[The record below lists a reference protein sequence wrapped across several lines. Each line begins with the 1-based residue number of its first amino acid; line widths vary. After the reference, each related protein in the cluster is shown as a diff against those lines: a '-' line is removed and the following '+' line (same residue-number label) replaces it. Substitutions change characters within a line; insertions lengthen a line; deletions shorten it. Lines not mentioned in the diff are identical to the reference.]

1 MKLKNLIAGVCAL
14 CGFAVSA
21 QAEMVSYWDPVGKV
35 TRTADATVVTKDTAT
50 LTGGWYVVTGEVS
63 RAQINVTGTAASPAN
78 LILEGGGACP
88 HRFHARYKTFLC
100 GFLWYNMR

>member
-1 MKLKNLIAGVCAL
+1 MKIKNLIAGACAL

-21 QAEMVSYWDPVGKV
+21 QAETVSYWDPVGKV
-35 TRTADATVVTKDTAT
+35 MKSADATVVAADTAT
-50 LTGGWYVVTGEVS
+50 LESGWYVVTGEVS

-88 HRFHARYKTFLC
+88 HRFRTHEER
-100 GFLWYNMR
+100 GRGDER